1 MFPEQCCGLYTL
13 SYLMVF
19 VTFFLQLQEENAI
32 ISGLLPVIKDLPL
45 GKVTEQRFII
55 SGWQSQANACDLI
68 TVRQWQ
74 KLCLIAP
81 TLGTLSPILSALL
94 WMSPNTWL
102 STLERAGDPYSFVGL
117 PWIVTSCM
125 RSDPALLSLVS
136 DQILTL
142 QFISSSSSQNACPN
156 MARQVPLWTFGCM
169 S

>member
-19 VTFFLQLQEENAI
+19 VTCFFTTPGINCNNQW
-32 ISGLLPVIKDLPL
+32 LLPVIKDLPL
-45 GKVTEQRFII
+45 GKVTGRRFII
-55 SGWQSQANACDLI
+55 SGWKSQANACDLI
-68 TVRQWQ
+68 TVSQWQ
-74 KLCLIAP
+74 KLCLIAA

-94 WMSPNTWL
+94 WKSPNTWL

-125 RSDPALLSLVS
+125 KSDPALLSLVS

-142 QFISSSSSQNACPN
+142 QFISNSSSQNACPN